1 MYLLL
6 LAYLVLVHTAVVAD
20 LRVLEWAALTI
31 LSANLLYPALA
42 RNVPWAWLAL
52 AACAAGGMA
61 FVLIGGGRAFL
72 YAVPVLIAAALFWL
86 FARSLLPGERP
97 LIARVASRMRGPLTP
112 RVERYTKAV
121 TQFWTIFFAG
131 FALANLLLALFAS
144 PVVWSSFANFI
155 NYLIV
160 AAVFVGEWFFRI
172 WYLRSEE
179 TLTWREYA
187 SQLMQLDLRRL

>member
-6 LAYLVLVHTAVVAD
+6 LAYLILVHAAVVTD
-20 LRVLEWAALTI
+20 LRFIEWAALTV
-31 LSANLLYPALA
+31 LSANLLFPALA
-42 RNVPWAWLAL
+42 RNAAWAWLVL
-52 AACAAGGMA
+52 AACMAGGAA
-61 FVLIGGGRAFL
+61 FVIIGSGRAFL
-72 YAVPVLIAAALFWL
+72 YAVPVLVAAALFWL

-97 LIARVASRMRGPLTP
+97 LITRIASRMRGPLP
-112 RVERYTKAV
+112 AGVERYTRAV
-121 TQFWTIFFAG
+121 TKFWTVFFAC

-172 WYLRSEE
+172 WHLRSEE

-187 SQLMQLDLRRL
+187 SRLIRLDLRSL